1 MAVARRITLVALL
14 TAVVLALG
22 ASSAL
27 ASVTIHEN
35 AGVGKAR
42 LGRKDDANTAY
53 LGKVTAYYEDTAYS
67 SPTYCYAFGK
77 RLAYHRY
84 ALQMFSNSHHV
95 VFEFACNTA
104 KYVTTKGVKV
114 GSTKARLKA
123 KYGSKLKRHAAG
135 QYWRY
140 TLGNKPYTDFYVKK
154 KTGRVFEII
163 VRSR

>member
-1 MAVARRITLVALL
+1 MAAVRRISLVTAL

-42 LGRKDDANTAY
+42 LGRTDKHDKAY
-53 LGKVTAYYEDTAYS
+53 LGKVTAYYVDAAYS

-77 RLAYHRY
+77 RLSYHRY

-104 KYVTTKGVKV
+104 RYVTTKGVKV
-114 GSTKARLKA
+114 GSTKARLKST
-123 KYGSKLKRHAAG
+123 YGSKLKRHAAG

-140 TLGNKPYTDFYVKK
+140 TLGHKPYTDFYVKK
-154 KTGRVFEII
+154 ATGRVFEII